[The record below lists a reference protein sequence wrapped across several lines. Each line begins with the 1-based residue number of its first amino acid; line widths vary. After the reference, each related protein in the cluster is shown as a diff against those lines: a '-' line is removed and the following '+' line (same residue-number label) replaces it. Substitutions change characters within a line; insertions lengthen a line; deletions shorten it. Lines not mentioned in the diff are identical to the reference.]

1 MRTSAAPVIP
11 MLGILA
17 KRGPV
22 FQNQYCHLF
31 HLFYQVH
38 IRLGPQVEE
47 PWGGATTSI

>member
-1 MRTSAAPVIP
+1 